1 MIASDTP
8 SALYPLEMRHPGAH
22 NRRARYAIDRIESN
36 PNVDWIATEE
46 RPKGGSKLAVPDSPM
61 SIFATH
67 DVKLPQMDLGAAQ
80 SARHPACTARLT
92 RLTVAR
98 PVR

>member
-1 MIASDTP
+1 MRPDTP
-8 SALYPLEMRHPGAH
+8 SALYPLEMRQPGAH

-36 PNVDWIATEE
+36 PNIDWIATEE

-80 SARHPACTARLT
+80 SARHPARAPHLT
-92 RLTVAR
+92 RLTVTR

>member
-8 SALYPLEMRHPGAH
+8 SALYPLEMRQPGAH
-22 NRRARYAIDRIESN
+22 NRRARYAIDRIESD
-36 PNVDWIATEE
+36 PNVDWIAVEE

-80 SARHPACTARLT
+80 SARHPACTPRLT
-92 RLTVAR
+92 QLTATR
-98 PVR
+98 PMQ

>member
-1 MIASDTP
+1 
-8 SALYPLEMRHPGAH
+8 MRQPGAH

-36 PNVDWIATEE
+36 PDVDWIATEE

-80 SARHPACTARLT
+80 SARHPARAPHLT
-92 RLTVAR
+92 RLTVTR

>member
-8 SALYPLEMRHPGAH
+8 SALYPLEMRQPGAH
-22 NRRARYAIDRIESN
+22 NRRARYAIDRIESD
-36 PNVDWIATEE
+36 PNVDWIAAEE

-80 SARHPACTARLT
+80 SARHPACTPRLT
-92 RLTVAR
+92 QLTATR
-98 PVR
+98 RMQ